1 MAQMSKVL
9 KNAGF
14 LLRTEW
20 GPWREACFLTEN
32 NIRAVV
38 QRKHA
43 SVWGIENNVK
53 YNETWNQHKIAS
65 WCSEVIY
72 ELFMKCKQDWSC
84 TLSILKYSS
93 FIEPLAPAA
102 R

>member
-72 ELFMKCKQDWSC
+72 ELFIKCKQDW
-84 TLSILKYSS
+84 
-93 FIEPLAPAA
+93 
-102 R
+102 